1 MAGLVGHVTGVVD
14 TSSGFWVPR
23 SILGLMIPVPVSVEV
38 TLWSDNLLSLVDNS
52 LLMIVSGSWVVDTGS
67 LNLMLVVWNDGGGL
81 PDWVVDGG
89 QRSGNPTS
97 RDWSNWVNADSRS
110 TSWLWALASGNDGV
124 GKIVSERN
132 IVSGWLAFKRSI
144 KIWLALVSRQEVAP
158 VSAVWEFNP
167 SGSNS

>member
-67 LNLMLVVWNDGGGL
+67 SNLMLVVWNDGGGL

-110 TSWLWALASGNDGV
+110 TSWLWALASSDG
-124 GKIVSERN
+124 GICEIVSKRN
-132 IVSGWLAFKRSI
+132 VVSSWLSVNRVF
-144 KIWLALVSRQEVAP
+144 KIWLAFISGEEIAP
-158 VSAVWEFNP
+158 VSAVRKFNP
-167 SGSNS
+167 SGSNA